1 MAARRHTTGARVVA
15 PSLKSDHI
23 VSTRGHDDME
33 RSWYFR
39 TIPLCLR
46 PHSHVHDGHR
56 GWAVL
61 GVVAYGAMIGVLA
74 WVWAVT
80 PALALV
86 SATGYVRV
94 VTQASNLAYLGA
106 NRAALISTV
115 AQAAA
120 VTSPAS
126 MAVRL
131 VTGPI
136 GWAALGVSAGLV
148 LAQMYYSAGDL
159 QAVRT
164 AAAPPTAQYGYTYNG
179 TSYSFTP
186 VSVSTYS
193 GCPDG
198 KLYYLGTSHP
208 PVPPGMYSPLFNT
221 LDYCTPAPASAVPG
235 NPTQQNVQDYLSA
248 LPPSDPNAIEN
259 HTTPLGVGTTP
270 TPASSETAT
279 SVSPTEL
286 PTTVKPVGQV
296 GPTDAVVDPN
306 VPKPAGTENQTATQ
320 STTTTTTTMTNP
332 DGSKTD
338 TQQDSANV
346 SCSSGQHDAR
356 SFGSI
361 LQAHITT
368 WQGSGILSALSILQ
382 TLTWPDALPTIT
394 FTSSTWGTHQVD
406 FNQWAS
412 VFTVLRT
419 LTIAGAGFAAYRIIF
434 VGNG

>member
-1 MAARRHTTGARVVA
+1 
-15 PSLKSDHI
+15 
-23 VSTRGHDDME
+23 
-33 RSWYFR
+33 
-39 TIPLCLR
+39 
-46 PHSHVHDGHR
+46 
-56 GWAVL
+56 
-61 GVVAYGAMIGVLA
+61 MIGVLG

-94 VTQASNLAYLGA
+94 VTQSSNLAYLGA

-126 MAVRL
+126 MAMRL
-131 VTGPI
+131 VTGPV
-136 GWAALGVSAGLV
+136 GWAALGVGAGLV
-148 LAQMYYSAGDL
+148 LAQLYYSQQDL
-159 QAVRT
+159 QAINH
-164 AAAPPTAQYGYTYNG
+164 AAAPPSG
-179 TSYSFTP
+179 
-186 VSVSTYS
+186 TYS
-193 GCPDG
+193 YTFQGQTYTIHPTQAVAYPDCPG
-198 KLYYLGTSHP
+198 GILYFWNPQAPTIP
-208 PVPPGMYSPLFNT
+208 PAPGMYSPLFNNSHF
-221 LDYCTPAPASAVPG
+221 CAPNPATAGGGTA
-235 NPTQQNVQDYLSA
+235 TQQQVQDYLTG
-248 LPPSDPNAIEN
+248 LPPSDPESLEN
-259 HTTPLGVGTTP
+259 HTTPLGVGATP
-270 TPASSETAT
+270 TPASTVTAT
-279 SVSPTEL
+279 SVSPTDL

-306 VPKPAGTENQTATQ
+306 APKPAGTENQTATQ
-320 STTTTTTTMTNP
+320 TSTTTTTTTTNP

-338 TQQDSANV
+338 TTQENAAV
-346 SCSSGQHDAR
+346 SCSSANHDAR

-361 LQAHITT
+361 LQTHITT
-368 WQGSGILSALSILQ
+368 WQGSGILGALSILQ

-394 FTSSTWGTHQVD
+394 FASSTWGTHQVD

>member
-1 MAARRHTTGARVVA
+1 
-15 PSLKSDHI
+15 
-23 VSTRGHDDME
+23 
-33 RSWYFR
+33 
-39 TIPLCLR
+39 
-46 PHSHVHDGHR
+46 
-56 GWAVL
+56 
-61 GVVAYGAMIGVLA
+61 MIGVLA

-131 VTGPI
+131 VTGPV
-136 GWAALGVSAGLV
+136 GWAALGVSAGLA
-148 LAQMYYSAGDL
+148 LAQLYYSQQDL
-159 QAVRT
+159 QAIKQ
-164 AAAPPTAQYGYTYNG
+164 AAAPPAG
-179 TSYSFTP
+179 
-186 VSVSTYS
+186 TYS
-193 GCPDG
+193 YTFQGQTYTIHPTTSFAYPDCPG
-198 KLYYLGTSHP
+198 GIMFFWNPQAPTIP
-208 PVPPGMYSPLFNT
+208 PAPGMYSPLFNNSHF
-221 LDYCTPAPASAVPG
+221 CAPSAPTAAG
-235 NPTQQNVQDYLSA
+235 TATQQNVQDYLSA

-259 HTTPLGVGTTP
+259 HTAPLGVGATP
-270 TPASSETAT
+270 TAASSETAT
-279 SVSPTEL
+279 SVSPTDL
-286 PTTVKPVGQV
+286 PTTVKPVSQV
-296 GPTDAVVDPN
+296 IPTDAVVDPN
-306 VPKPAGTENQTATQ
+306 APKPAGTQNQSVTQ
-320 STTTTTTTMTNP
+320 TTSTTTTTTTNA

-346 SCSSGQHDAR
+346 SCSSGEHDAR

-368 WQGSGILSALSILQ
+368 WQGSGLLSALATLQ
-382 TLTWPDALPTIT
+382 TLTWPDTLPVIT